1 MAGTD
6 HFGITLMMGV
16 SALAAGLIMQYELL
30 GLREVIALTGMV
42 QITLGLV
49 WIALASPHERKMLDQ
64 PLQSG

>member
-1 MAGTD
+1 
-6 HFGITLMMGV
+6 
-16 SALAAGLIMQYELL
+16 LAAGLIMQYELL